1 MKIAIGL
8 LLAAVPASAAGLDMK
23 AAAECMGF
31 SFIAN
36 KPDVAASVKRLVT
49 ADGDIKMFAA
59 ATEAYK
65 EKIRQLAA
73 KGQHSASEVLVSE
86 GQVGCKAIGVM

>member
-36 KPDVAASVKRLVT
+36 KPDGAASVTHVP
-49 ADGDIKMFAA
+49 
-59 ATEAYK
+59 
-65 EKIRQLAA
+65 
-73 KGQHSASEVLVSE
+73 
-86 GQVGCKAIGVM
+86 IGVFRWI